1 MRSAY
6 SRERRPI
13 LTNRSNSFCGPRR
26 TSNGLFVEACLLC
39 LLKEDNSYGY
49 SLMENLSRFG
59 FMEDEVDISTIYRK
73 LRTMEKDNLVIS
85 SWIESDQGPKK
96 RIYKI
101 TDLGIEELDQWIDF
115 LADRKKRITLIT
127 DKYRSL
133 K

>member
-1 MRSAY
+1 MTKGSD
-6 SRERRPI
+6 
-13 LTNRSNSFCGPRR
+13 SFCGPKG

-39 LLKEDNSYGY
+39 LLKEENSYGY

-59 FMEDEVDISTIYRK
+59 FIEDEVDISTIYRK

-85 SWIESDQGPKK
+85 SWSESDQGPKK

-115 LADRKKRITLIT
+115 LADRKNELP
-127 DKYRSL
+127 
-133 K
+133 